1 MEEAIYR
8 QVVVVA
14 DDEVMLEIEGR
25 DAIEPVIVIRINLFL
40 DARCLVIRF
49 GVGIAGEEG
58 ERSGGV
64 LEGDLQTVVLR
75 IAHVLVVG
83 IGTNRVGKGAARS
96 VNHRTVRAGIDQV
109 LPKGAASRRA

>member
-8 QVVVVA
+8 QVVVITY
-14 DDEVMLEIEGR
+14 DEVMFEIEGR
-25 DAIEPVIVIRINLFL
+25 DTIEPVIVIRIDLFL

-58 ERSGGV
+58 QWSGGV

-83 IGTNRVGKGAARS
+83 IGTDCVGKWAARS
-96 VNHRTVRAGIDQV
+96 VDNRTVGAGIDQI
-109 LPKGAASRRA
+109 